1 MSRITQGFLALALGI
16 ALIGCEREEAAEE
29 ETMAEDTT
37 AMAPQPTGISLA
49 DVAGTWNMT
58 GTTEAGEAAPPY
70 ELTATADQTGW
81 EFRFPDYPDRG
92 TIPVRVLEVAGDS
105 VVTETDTFESALR
118 PGLQVWTHAV
128 YRLEGDR
135 LVGNL
140 VAHYETTEPD
150 SVLHISVEGTRA
162 P

>member
-1 MSRITQGFLALALGI
+1 MSRITQRCLAVACGIFLI
-16 ALIGCEREEAAEE
+16 ACTQEEPAED
-29 ETMAEDTT
+29 ETMVEDTT
-37 AMAPQPTGISLA
+37 AMAPEAAGMSLA
-49 DVAGTWNMT
+49 DVAGTWTMT
-58 GTTEAGEAAPPY
+58 GTTEAGEPAPPY
-70 ELTATADQTGW
+70 ELTATADQSGW

-92 TIPVRVLEVAGDS
+92 TIPVRVIEVAGDS
-105 VVTETDTFESALR
+105 VVTETDRFESALR
-118 PGLQVWTHAV
+118 PGVQVWTHAV

-150 SVLHISVEGTRA
+150 SVLNISVEGTRA

>member
-1 MSRITQGFLALALGI
+1 MSMITQRCLAVACGI
-16 ALIGCEREEAAEE
+16 FLIGCAQEEPAEE
-29 ETMAEDTT
+29 ETMVEDTT
-37 AMAPQPTGISLA
+37 AMAPEPAGIALA
-49 DVAGTWNMT
+49 DVAGMWIVT
-58 GTTEAGEAAPPY
+58 GTTEAGEAIPPY

-105 VVTETDTFESALR
+105 VVTETDRFESALR
-118 PGLQVWTHAV
+118 PGVQVWTHAV

-135 LVGNL
+135 LVGDL

-150 SVLHISVEGTRA
+150 SVLNIRVEGTRA

>member
-1 MSRITQGFLALALGI
+1 MSRIPHWSLALVLGI
-16 ALIGCEREEAAEE
+16 VLIGCEREEAAED
-29 ETMAEDTT
+29 ETMVEDTT
-37 AMAPQPTGISLA
+37 AMAPEPAGISLA
-49 DVAGTWNMT
+49 DVAGTWTMT
-58 GTTEAGEAAPPY
+58 GTTEAGESAPTY
-70 ELTATADQTGW
+70 ELTATADESGW